1 MKVVVF
7 ETSDEKAAG
16 LQFRPFIEPDT
27 IFIFPN
33 IKPNAVFHSQN
44 VREPF
49 DLAFLSFDNTVLYK
63 ATIQPEDGIAVAPAG
78 TWTAVEAR
86 AGWLGRW
93 KFIQGYR
100 VELPVDV
107 LV

>member
-7 ETSDEKAAG
+7 ETAAEKAEG
-16 LQFRPFIEPDT
+16 LQWKPFVPPDT
-27 IFIFPN
+27 LYIFPD
-33 IKPNAVFHSQN
+33 IKPTTVFHSQN

-63 ATIQPEDGIAVAPAG
+63 ATIQPQKEIAVAPAG

-86 AGWLGRW
+86 AGWLDHWG
-93 KFIQGYR
+93 FIQGFR
-100 VELPVDV
+100 VQLPV
-107 LV
+107 